1 MELIIMSA
9 GMGSRFGGLKQ
20 IEPIDSDGNF
30 IIDYSIF
37 DAIKVGFDKIIFVI
51 KKENYEIFQ
60 ETIGKRI
67 SKKVKVSYVF
77 QENNFKE
84 LSSLHRTKPLGTG
97 QAVLICE
104 NEVSNKFGI
113 INADDFYGH
122 ESFLKLKNTLEKLND
137 NEFCIALFSLKNT
150 ISNFGDVK
158 RGIAY
163 TKNGDLTKIS
173 ECQVKKIQDKFLLT
187 KLKSFDSENSC
198 TSQDF
203 TNIVSGDQPVSM
215 NMFGANKK
223 LFEFLKRD
231 FEIFLSNKNNL
242 ETSELFLPTSITDA
256 IKENKIIVKTFT
268 TPSKWLGLTY
278 KEDISQVKSQIKILK
293 SQGIYPKHL
302 WKN

>member
-37 DAIKVGFDKIIFVI
+37 DAIKVGFDKIVFVI
-51 KKENYEIFQ
+51 KKENYKIFQ

-77 QENNFKE
+77 QENNIKE
-84 LSSLHRTKPLGTG
+84 LSGLHRTKPLGTG

-104 NEVSNKFGI
+104 NEVSDKFGI

-122 ESFLKLKNTLEKLND
+122 ESFLKLKTTLEKLND

-163 TKNGDLTKIS
+163 AKNGNLSQIS
-173 ECQVKKIQDKFLLT
+173 ECHVKKLQDNFLLT
-187 KLKSFDSENSC
+187 KLKNFDSQNACTNQDC
-198 TSQDF
+198 TS
-203 TNIVSGDQPVSM
+203 IVSGDQPVSM

-242 ETSELFLPTSITDA
+242 ETGELFLPTSITNA
-256 IKENKIIVKTFT
+256 IKENKITVKTFT
-268 TPSKWLGLTY
+268 TPSKWLGLTF

-302 WKN
+302 WQD